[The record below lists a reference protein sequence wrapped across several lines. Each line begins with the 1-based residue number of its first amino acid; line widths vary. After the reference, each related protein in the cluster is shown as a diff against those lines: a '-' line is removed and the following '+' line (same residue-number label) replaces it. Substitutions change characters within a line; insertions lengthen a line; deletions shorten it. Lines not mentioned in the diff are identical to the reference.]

1 MQQSGTIY
9 EIVEVDKDTI
19 KIILNK
25 RSFGKPYLS
34 AVTYW
39 GFWKNKALEQGIR
52 PKDKIKTNVNVKSK
66 EYNGKWYD
74 SQVGR
79 ELYIVSKA
87 PYKFDAKTGE
97 LFE

>member
-9 EIVEVDKDTI
+9 EIVEIDKDTI
-19 KIILNK
+19 KIILSK

-74 SQVGR
+74 SQVGS

-87 PYKFDAKTGE
+87 PYKFDATTGE